1 VNQKHRTTALAL
13 LIVAIVAGCAAA
25 VLWLLYRLPATTGP
39 LVAAAI
45 GFLASKFYE
54 SLKESKQ
61 RLHDKKREVYSKLLA
76 PILALHLQ
84 MLKPDKDRPAHEVV
98 LEKMTSQMVEA
109 TFDAVLYASD
119 EVLKLWAR
127 IRTGAMQ
134 NLEGG
139 VILVLYMR
147 LLKAMR
153 KDVGNTYTS
162 LTEADILMLFVNFS
176 EDDFRTFFE
185 AVAKTK

>member
-1 VNQKHRTTALAL
+1 MTLVVVIGGLVGL
-13 LIVAIVAGCAAA
+13 
-25 VLWLLYRLPATTGP
+25 LWLVYRLPATVGA
-39 LVAAAI
+39 LVAGGV

-61 RLHDKKREVYSKLLA
+61 RLHDKKREVYAKLLA
-76 PILALHLQ
+76 PILALHLE
-84 MLKPDKDRPAHEVV
+84 MLKPNKEQPAHEVV
-98 LEKMTSQMVEA
+98 LAQMTTQMVEA
-109 TFDAVLYASD
+109 TFDSVLYASD

-127 IRTGAMQ
+127 IRTSSLQ
-134 NLEGG
+134 NLEPG

-162 LTEADILMLFVNFS
+162 LTEADILMLFVNFTD
-176 EDDFRTFFE
+176 DDFQSFFE
-185 AVAKTK
+185 SVARTK